1 MTDRESE
8 IRQMLADGL
17 CSLIFIK
24 LNGDRRNAVATTN
37 KTFIPRDQWPKPPKE
52 RLCTPWVKDG
62 YVRYYDLTCQGWR
75 CMVVDEI
82 IAIKP
87 LNPNPND

>member
-17 CSLIFIK
+17 CSLIYIK
-24 LNGDRRNAVATTN
+24 KNGDRRNAVATTN
-37 KTFIPRDQWPKPPKE
+37 TIFIPRKYWPKTREQRK
-52 RLCTPWVKDG
+52 CTPWVKDG

-82 IAIKP
+82 LEINP